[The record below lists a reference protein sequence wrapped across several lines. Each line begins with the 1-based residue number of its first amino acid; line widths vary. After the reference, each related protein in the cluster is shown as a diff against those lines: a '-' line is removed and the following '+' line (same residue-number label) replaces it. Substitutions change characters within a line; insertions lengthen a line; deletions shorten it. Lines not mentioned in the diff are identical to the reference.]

1 MAGYVGRQGR
11 KPKPTALK
19 LLTGNPGKRAINE
32 DEPKPKAK
40 MPACPEQLQ
49 GEARKEWHRMGK
61 KLHALGLVT
70 EIDKAA
76 LTVYCQAWGR
86 WAEAEV
92 NLQKY
97 GPVIFSKAGI
107 PIQSPYMS
115 IANRALELMMKALVE
130 FGMSPSSR
138 SRVKVDKPEEVDEF
152 EQLMKAGRA

>member
-1 MAGYVGRQGR
+1 MANAPGQGR

-19 LLTGNPGKRAINE
+19 LLTGADQVHKERLNP
-32 DEPKPKAK
+32 DEPKPEIR

-49 GEARKEWHRMGK
+49 GEARKEWFRMGK

-86 WAEAEV
+86 WSDAEA
-92 NLQKY
+92 NLAKY
-97 GPVIFSKAGI
+97 GPVIFAKTGI

-115 IANRALELMMKALVE
+115 IANKALELMMRSLVE

-138 SRVKVDKPEEVDEF
+138 SRVKVDKPEEEDALEA
-152 EQLMKAGRA
+152 LMRRTQ